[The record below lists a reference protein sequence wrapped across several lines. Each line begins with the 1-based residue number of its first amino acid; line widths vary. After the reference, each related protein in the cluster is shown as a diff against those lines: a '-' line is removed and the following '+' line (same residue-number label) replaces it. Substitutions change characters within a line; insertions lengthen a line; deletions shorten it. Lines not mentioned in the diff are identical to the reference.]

1 MEIPRT
7 SALRI
12 DKRLRSDQG
21 GIEVAPATEQLL
33 IKSRSFLAA
42 TTAAAVVPEAS
53 RPPSPVLP
61 VTELP
66 ALAAG
71 TRREEAVVQVLRGL
85 ADLIES

>member
-1 MEIPRT
+1 VT
-7 SALRI
+7 
-12 DKRLRSDQG
+12 
-21 GIEVAPATEQLL
+21 
-33 IKSRSFLAA
+33 
-42 TTAAAVVPEAS
+42 PEAP

-71 TRREEAVVQVLRGL
+71 TRREDAIVQVLRGL